1 MSEILEGLK
10 PLRVRPK
17 RIDAE
22 CYNRIRVRLMRTRR
36 LPVRVAVPGHPGLE
50 MILTDDAWLGVDAH
64 RNDLPIIAWSRF
76 EAKAR
81 TGLREPVPCR
91 LSLYHTH
98 AGLIMG
104 SVLEALAGG
113 EWENVEP

>member
-1 MSEILEGLK
+1 MLEGLT

-22 CYNRIRVRLMRTRR
+22 CYNRIRVRLMRSRR
-36 LPVRVAVPGHPGLE
+36 LPVRVNVPDHPGLE
-50 MILTDDAWLGVDAH
+50 MIFTDDAWLGVDAARH
-64 RNDLPIIAWSRF
+64 DLPIISWSEF

-81 TGLREPVPCR
+81 TGLHEPVRCR
-91 LSLYHTH
+91 MGLYHTH

-104 SVLEALAGG
+104 SVLEALADN
-113 EWENVEP
+113 EWEYSYR